1 MADGSILI
9 DTKID
14 ESGIKEGLSSLT
26 SKVKAGALVI
36 SAALAAGTAAVVK
49 FGSEFESSMAKSS
62 TLFGEANVNMNQLNT
77 DMLKLSDTTGVAA
90 SQLGNTL
97 YNALSAGIPAT
108 DNMAESLGF
117 LEKNAKLAKAGF
129 TDVDTATT
137 ATAKVLNAYKMDV
150 SETDKV
156 HKILMQT
163 QNKGITTV
171 GELGSVL
178 AQVTPTA
185 AAMNVKFEQVGA
197 ALANMTAQGT
207 PTAQA
212 TTQLNQLFAEL
223 GKKGT
228 QAQKGLAEAT
238 KGTQY
243 AGMSFQDLMAKG
255 VPLNEILDLMDT
267 YAKKNKKSMI
277 DMFGSLEAGKAAL
290 ANAGQNSAAFTQNL
304 KAMSTETDVVG
315 EAYDKVMDT
324 FEEQSKKALNSL
336 KNLGIGIY
344 NNIKEPLKDSVKNA
358 SKGLDELSRSFN
370 SGKLKR
376 SISDLGDQMGK
387 TASSLL
393 DFAIK
398 AIPKVIDGLSW
409 LMKNGKT
416 IINVII
422 ALKTAQVAY
431 NAAMVAAKV
440 IGSVTQL
447 IQFGAGVMKSLTT
460 ATSLATIAT
469 TAFNGTMTATQGIV
483 ALATGGITILL
494 GALAMWGVNAMM
506 SKDANDELSDSINEQ
521 KKAWDELREA
531 SQQRSAEAV
540 LEIDLAAKYN
550 EELKSLVDKEGNIIG
565 NKERV
570 KFLIAEINK
579 LMPDAI
585 TLTEEQKVQYNESA
599 EALDK
604 LIQKKRAEALI
615 EAYKDEYIQALKN
628 EKDLANQIYDQEQKV
643 KEQKEK
649 VVELQNRYNAERN
662 AWAQGQM
669 DDKIKK
675 ETNALWEMEQGLSN
689 LETQHVE
696 SFDTIARVTKA
707 NTAIANEEYD
717 KVEGHLRGYSDSI
730 EATAVKSSDS
740 WEQHKTDTARK
751 MAELEI
757 IIKNGGAS
765 RGEEWVKQQESEL
778 KSMRDYWDQIK
789 DMSFEEAANS
799 VGLTMSGYNSKQADL
814 QKTISGIFVSSL
826 DGATNDPKVLRSA
839 VNSGIDN
846 ISKISISSY
855 NSRGDYE
862 KAVEKALYESLINAG
877 IDSNVAAERAKLGA
891 KNIADVAQASANNTD
906 TYSAALK
913 SVLLTSLQNSKV
925 SPEVANKAVE
935 LAQKNINNISD
946 ETKKNPQE
954 YEKAVEKAIYDG
966 LVGAGVDPSVA
977 RQRALLGSSIAPGV
991 LKGIASN
998 QDSVSRKLISYAG
1011 GWLGAALRALGINS
1025 PSKVFR
1031 DRVGIGI
1038 MEGVAVGIDK
1048 GYSDTRKTIVKS
1060 MENLTTE
1067 AQKEMAR
1074 AQYQWTHPIKMQAN
1088 YKAKFGRPQWV
1099 QNNNDNGVTQNVYL
1113 QTETN
1118 SPAEAARKLRHA
1130 AQMIAYQK

>member
-62 TLFGEANVNMNQLNT
+62 TLFGDVDVNMNQLNT

-228 QAQKGLAEAT
+228 QAQKGLTEAT

-376 SISDLGDQMGK
+376 SVSDLGNQIGK

-460 ATSLATIAT
+460 ATSLATVAT

-506 SKDANDELSDSINEQ
+506 SKDANDELSDSIKEQ
-521 KKAWDELREA
+521 KKALEELDKATREQAETAAIEFDTTKKYHDELKGM
-531 SQQRSAEAV
+531 
-540 LEIDLAAKYN
+540 ID
-550 EELKSLVDKEGNIIG
+550 SEGNIIG

-570 KFLIAEINK
+570 KYLIEQINK

-604 LIQKKRAEALI
+604 LIKKKRAEAVL
-615 EAYKDEYIQALKN
+615 EAYRE
-628 EKDLANQIYDQEQKV
+628 E
-643 KEQKEK
+643 
-649 VVELQNRYNAERN
+649 
-662 AWAQGQM
+662 
-669 DDKIKK
+669 
-675 ETNALWEMEQGLSN
+675 
-689 LETQHVE
+689 
-696 SFDTIARVTKA
+696 A
-707 NTAIANEEYD
+707 NTARKQEKELLD
-717 KVEGHLRGYSDSI
+717 KLVE
-730 EATAVKSSDS
+730 
-740 WEQHKTDTARK
+740 
-751 MAELEI
+751 
-757 IIKNGGAS
+757 
-765 RGEEWVKQQESEL
+765 
-778 KSMRDYWDQIK
+778 
-789 DMSFEEAANS
+789 
-799 VGLTMSGYNSKQADL
+799 
-814 QKTISGIFVSSL
+814 
-826 DGATNDPKVLRSA
+826 
-839 VNSGIDN
+839 
-846 ISKISISSY
+846 
-855 NSRGDYE
+855 
-862 KAVEKALYESLINAG
+862 
-877 IDSNVAAERAKLGA
+877 
-891 KNIADVAQASANNTD
+891 
-906 TYSAALK
+906 
-913 SVLLTSLQNSKV
+913 
-925 SPEVANKAVE
+925 ANKAVE
-935 LAQKNINNISD
+935 EQTKKTKEAYDAWNDNTSREAVQGRLHRYENEKETLEKLEQAQNSATENYRINNEKKERFLKAEEKFSEGHYDKMNEIIRMQPENIQWSNDMTMEKYNAHLEDLTRYHLELKTAHENNNSEITAEMVREAEAQVNNWRQHGEQLLSTQQQTDTNLTTQMISEGQNRNAQVSQLHGEGALSSTLAWDTAYSGQKPTMEKNMLTTLMAVSTGATKNPDLANINS
-946 ETKKNPQE
+946 QGG
-954 YEKAVEKAIYDG
+954 IYGITNYSAGYTGQKDN
-966 LVGAGVDPSVA
+966 LQSKMWNTLYNASIEAGASPSVA
-977 RQRALLGSSIAPGV
+977 KANADSGVEAVKNISGGVAERENLIYDSLLSGMKNGSIKVKNDGTLYNIEKATGKDTVEGIGVGAQSKQSWLGSKLV
-991 LKGIASN
+991 GILNLAL
-998 QDSVSRKLISYAG
+998 SVARRSQE
-1011 GWLGAALRALGINS
+1011 INS
-1025 PSKVFR
+1025 PSKKWKRLMGVP
-1031 DRVGIGI
+1031 
-1038 MEGVAVGIDK
+1038 MAEGVGVGFEEKMKDVSGVMK
-1048 GYSDTRKTIVKS
+1048 RTLNANVD
-1060 MENLTTE
+1060 NL
-1067 AQKEMAR
+1067 AKNSA
-1074 AQYQWTHPIKMQAN
+1074 IKFKLN
-1088 YKAKFGRPQWV
+1088 SLYGKNGNV
-1099 QNNNDNGVTQNVYL
+1099 INNNDNGVTQNVYL